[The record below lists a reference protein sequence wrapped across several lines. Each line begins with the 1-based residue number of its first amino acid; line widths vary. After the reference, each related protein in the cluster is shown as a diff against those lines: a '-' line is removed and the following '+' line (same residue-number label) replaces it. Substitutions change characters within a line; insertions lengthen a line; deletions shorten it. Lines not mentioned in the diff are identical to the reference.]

1 MVVRPAFSAPQPQIG
16 LRGVIIGMSRASTRL
31 LYLARHAEPDPSGG
45 GLSPLGVQQAEC
57 LGRRLAHLPL
67 SRVVH
72 GPLPRASETAR
83 VVAAQL
89 ERPAALVEMEAAGDY
104 VPHVPGRDE
113 VPDAWADAVVSPC
126 ADVSEEEAAQ
136 GAALAAQAVELLAGP
151 ATDGREPV
159 EVVLTHAFTI
169 GWLVRH
175 ALDAPAWRWWPPVQC
190 HAGLTVIRYEPDA
203 PPAVVVANDL
213 SHLPADLRWTGFSE
227 HLRL

>member
-1 MVVRPAFSAPQPQIG
+1 
-16 LRGVIIGMSRASTRL
+16 MSRASTRL
-31 LYLARHAEPDPSGG
+31 LYLARHAEPAEDGC
-45 GLSPLGVQQAEC
+45 GLSPRGVQQAEC
-57 LGRRLAHLPL
+57 LGRRLGQLPL

-72 GPLPRASETAR
+72 GPLPRAAETAR
-83 VVAAQL
+83 VLAAQI
-89 ERPAALVEMEAAGDY
+89 EGSPALAEVDAAGDY
-104 VPHVPGRDE
+104 VPHVPRRDE

-126 ADVSEEEAAQ
+126 ADVSDEEAAL
-136 GAALAAQAVELLAGP
+136 GAALAARAVELFAGP

-159 EVVLTHAFTI
+159 EVVITHAFTI

-213 SHLPADLRWTGFSE
+213 AHLPADLRWTGFPE